1 MQKWKKKCSVPAQK
15 FFFSSGFK
23 ASTLLALYSLRWLM
37 LRMQLHTLSLFF
49 GFFVNKRVSLGN
61 IGSHST
67 CFCCFLFLLHNK
79 HFYPG
84 CLLKPLTASSK
95 KIVLMKQEFPTLVR
109 VFDQTKI
116 KKSYNLF
123 RNLLKQAVMS
133 DTNPEKLKSVIYP
146 FFLPQQSCFKRA
158 TEVNKLTRDVSWK
171 GKLVQNRHNNQ
182 KVFGPNL
189 S

>member
-1 MQKWKKKCSVPAQK
+1 
-15 FFFSSGFK
+15 
-23 ASTLLALYSLRWLM
+23 
-37 LRMQLHTLSLFF
+37 
-49 GFFVNKRVSLGN
+49 
-61 IGSHST
+61 
-67 CFCCFLFLLHNK
+67 
-79 HFYPG
+79 
-84 CLLKPLTASSK
+84 
-95 KIVLMKQEFPTLVR
+95 MKQEFPTLVR

-158 TEVNKLTRDVSWK
+158 IEVNKLTRDVSWK

>member
-1 MQKWKKKCSVPAQK
+1 
-15 FFFSSGFK
+15 
-23 ASTLLALYSLRWLM
+23 
-37 LRMQLHTLSLFF
+37 
-49 GFFVNKRVSLGN
+49 
-61 IGSHST
+61 
-67 CFCCFLFLLHNK
+67 
-79 HFYPG
+79 
-84 CLLKPLTASSK
+84 
-95 KIVLMKQEFPTLVR
+95 MKQEFPTLVR

-171 GKLVQNRHNNQ
+171 GKVGSKQTQQPKGVWPQSFIRSFPCILQSDMPASKVSNISLMLVKSTESHT
-182 KVFGPNL
+182 L
-189 S
+189 SHISNSSYTESLSVITFNGKHDDP

>member
-1 MQKWKKKCSVPAQK
+1 
-15 FFFSSGFK
+15 
-23 ASTLLALYSLRWLM
+23 
-37 LRMQLHTLSLFF
+37 
-49 GFFVNKRVSLGN
+49 
-61 IGSHST
+61 
-67 CFCCFLFLLHNK
+67 
-79 HFYPG
+79 
-84 CLLKPLTASSK
+84 
-95 KIVLMKQEFPTLVR
+95 MKQEFPTLVR

-133 DTNPEKLKSVIYP
+133 DTNPKKLKSVIYP
-146 FFLPQQSCFKRA
+146 FFLPQQSCFKQA